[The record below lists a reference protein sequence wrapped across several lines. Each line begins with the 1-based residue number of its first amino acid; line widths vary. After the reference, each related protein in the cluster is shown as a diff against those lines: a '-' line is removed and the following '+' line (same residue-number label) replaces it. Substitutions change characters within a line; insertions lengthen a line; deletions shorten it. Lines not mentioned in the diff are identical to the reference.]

1 MVKLQYESSS
11 ESESEVES
19 IKTTGKKKTNFDDL
33 DKKVKNKI
41 KKEPKQEI
49 FVKEV
54 EPIEQEQPKETPK
67 IKKERTEKQIETTR
81 KMREAL
87 QKKREEAMKQKQ
99 DKDIE
104 LKDIQT
110 KIKTKLKIKKKVE
123 SRRRC

>member
-19 IKTTGKKKTNFDDL
+19 IKTSGKKKTNFDDL

-67 IKKERTEKQIETTR
+67 VKKERTEK
-81 KMREAL
+81 
-87 QKKREEAMKQKQ
+87 
-99 DKDIE
+99 
-104 LKDIQT
+104 
-110 KIKTKLKIKKKVE
+110 KLKQQEK
-123 SRRRC
+123 